1 MKMKLDIATL
11 HEEERR
17 LATSLLKRLNEKSAK
32 TMRPEDSTPR
42 SPNAPKPNEVPST
55 QMSAGGFLKDVED
68 HLSRLKSGKPETKNM
83 TAAGLG
89 LKQGNKGAGFVAGS
103 EWTISDT
110 EPPAPEDQIGAGGKA
125 PTEDDTIA
133 FYAHPPGEVPPGETV
148 KDVPITVSMIKRL
161 GLAPPALGSPTE
173 GRGSQSSQTDKSD
186 KSDKG
191 NK

>member
-32 TMRPEDSTPR
+32 TMRPEDSTPK
-42 SPNAPKPNEVPST
+42 SPNAPKTSKPSNEVPSK
-55 QMSAGGFLKDVED
+55 Q
-68 HLSRLKSGKPETKNM
+68 M
-83 TAAGLG
+83 TAGDFLDLVEKYLSGLSKNNPTASGLG
-89 LKQGNKGAGFVAGS
+89 LKQGNSGDGFVDGS

-110 EPPAPEDQIGAGGKA
+110 QPPKPKDQIDNKGKSL
-125 PTEDDTIA
+125 TGDERIA
-133 FYAHPPGEVPPGETV
+133 FYAHPPGETV
-148 KDVPITVSMIKRL
+148 EDVPITVSMIKRL

-173 GRGSQSSQTDKSD
+173 GRDSQSSQTDKSD
-186 KSDKG
+186 KSDKR